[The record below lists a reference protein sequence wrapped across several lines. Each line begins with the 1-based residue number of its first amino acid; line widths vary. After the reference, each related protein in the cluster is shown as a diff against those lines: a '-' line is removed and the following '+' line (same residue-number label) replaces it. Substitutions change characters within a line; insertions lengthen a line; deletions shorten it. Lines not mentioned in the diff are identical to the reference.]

1 MNKEQAYE
9 MVQEALRQCTVKES
23 HHCAV
28 VVIVN
33 EKEST
38 VKVYGLNIA
47 EEDVPMLLVEAAG
60 EVGEKFL
67 DNMKRRTLQ

>member
-9 MVQEALRQCTVKES
+9 MVQEALRQCTVKEA

-47 EEDVPMLLVEAAG
+47 EEDVPVLLVEAAG

>member
-9 MVQEALRQCTVKES
+9 MVQEALRQCTVKEA

-47 EEDVPMLLVEAAG
+47 EEDVPILLVEAAG

>member
-9 MVQEALRQCTVKES
+9 MVQEALRQCTVKEA

-38 VKVYGLNIA
+38 VTVYGLNIA

>member
-9 MVQEALRQCTVKES
+9 MVQEALRQCTVKDA

-47 EEDVPMLLVEAAG
+47 EEDVPLLLVEAAG

>member
-1 MNKEQAYE
+1 MNKEDAYK
-9 MVQEALRQCTVKES
+9 MVQEALHQCTVKEA